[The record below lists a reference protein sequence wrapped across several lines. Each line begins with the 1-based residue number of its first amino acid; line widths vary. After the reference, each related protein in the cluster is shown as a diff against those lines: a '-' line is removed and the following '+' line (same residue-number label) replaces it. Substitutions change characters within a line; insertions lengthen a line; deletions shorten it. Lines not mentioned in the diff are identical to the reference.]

1 MKVRERSICE
11 LRLILDVLTD
21 APFTAKH
28 VFEVVKDIH
37 NFKQFCRH
45 LHIAERQSVVKTLQF
60 YVEEP
65 YFEASW
71 KKIALALYHS
81 HEERSID
88 SILNFMKSPP
98 G

>member
-1 MKVRERSICE
+1 MKVRKEHICE
-11 LRLILDVLTD
+11 LRLNLGALTD
-21 APFTAKH
+21 APLTPKH

-45 LHIAERQSVVKTLQF
+45 LHIAERQSEMKTLQF

-81 HEERSID
+81 HEETSID
-88 SILNFMKSPP
+88 SLSNFMKSPP

>member
-1 MKVRERSICE
+1 MGA
-11 LRLILDVLTD
+11 LTD
-21 APFTAKH
+21 APLTPKH
-28 VFEVVKDIH
+28 VFEVVKDI

-45 LHIAERQSVVKTLQF
+45 LHIAERQSVMKTLHF

-81 HEERSID
+81 HEETSID
-88 SILNFMKSPP
+88 SLSNFMKSPP